1 MRAKLK
7 QWGGNS
13 SGVNISNI
21 DNLGNMHPDTF
32 WWDYNLGNV
41 KERNFADIW
50 QDRSDPL
57 MDGLKSQPRP
67 LEGRCGGCSYK
78 DICGGNTRVRAYQ
91 LTNNFWAED
100 PACYLT
106 DIEIDFKGTAERLQV
121 TPWSRVNAPQKK
133 KA

>member
-1 MRAKLK
+1 
-7 QWGGNS
+7 
-13 SGVNISNI
+13 
-21 DNLGNMHPDTF
+21 
-32 WWDYNLGNV
+32 V

-67 LEGRCGGCSYK
+67 LEGRCGKCSYL
-78 DICGGNTRVRAYQ
+78 DVCGGNTRVRAYQ

-100 PACYLT
+100 PACYLF
-106 DIEIDFKGTAERLQV
+106 DNEIGIEQSSERLKV
-121 TPWSRVNAPQKK
+121 TPWSRASENKKK